1 MLVSFHPQVAHH
13 LRPAHRPIHVELEQR
28 HLARNLNRMQL
39 QQIVTSRDTCRIGNG
54 RQKCEEVD
62 DIGESVESSKCD
74 CKLGFLGTTQPNVV
88 TTITRHLSAE
98 LVSLNS
104 YCASLHANQAVW

>member
-1 MLVSFHPQVAHH
+1 MELAVA
-13 LRPAHRPIHVELEQR
+13 VK
-28 HLARNLNRMQL
+28 
-39 QQIVTSRDTCRIGNG
+39 
-54 RQKCEEVD
+54 QKCEEVD

-74 CKLGFLGTTQPNVV
+74 RKLGVLATTQPNVV

-104 YCASLHANQAVW
+104 YCASLDAGQAVR